1 MGGCRRRRF
10 AGEGPCPPDQDGE
23 SGGGDHDDYHD
34 YRSQQRYQIKSN
46 LMLNISLMNAQ
57 CSYLLLL
64 FTCVGLRS
72 IGLCLF
78 PARKG
83 KFIDQLS
90 SQWSAGVEE
99 FSKLESSKM
108 VLLYVKN
115 SRKRKNLHKH
125 LKLQKMTIQ
134 SLVLQSIQA
143 RKLGLQAPSN
153 LAGSKIKNTHFLP
166 LSILSQRYDIQ
177 YMEKQPPC

>member
-1 MGGCRRRRF
+1 
-10 AGEGPCPPDQDGE
+10 
-23 SGGGDHDDYHD
+23 
-34 YRSQQRYQIKSN
+34 
-46 LMLNISLMNAQ
+46 MLNISLMNAQ
-57 CSYLLLL
+57 CLYLLLL

>member
-1 MGGCRRRRF
+1 
-10 AGEGPCPPDQDGE
+10 
-23 SGGGDHDDYHD
+23 
-34 YRSQQRYQIKSN
+34 
-46 LMLNISLMNAQ
+46 MLNISLMNAQ

-125 LKLQKMTIQ
+125 LKLQEMTIE

-143 RKLGLQAPSN
+143 RKPGLQAPSN